1 MEQAQESA
9 GKSGSFFIHCSD
21 DKYIL
26 KTITWEEVSTLTSL
40 LPSYF
45 EHIVF
50 GCPDSLLCRLYGAFT
65 VHIIGMSPIHLL
77 LMENTGRLLRRV
89 SAAYDLKGSLVNRSS
104 RLPVL

>member
-1 MEQAQESA
+1 MEQAKESA
-9 GKSGSFFIHCSD
+9 GKSGSFFINC

-26 KTITWEEVSTLTSL
+26 KTITWEEVTTLVSL

-77 LMENTGRLLRRV
+77 LMENTSRLLT
-89 SAAYDLKGSLVNRSS
+89 
-104 RLPVL
+104 